1 MSKCSR
7 KVRIR
12 RTVNRDSS
20 ITTLGEKTPGSPSSA
35 LAVPKR
41 WILDDGFLE
50 EPVRR
55 AEVVEVVDASF
66 EDVCTEGTTYP

>member
-1 MSKCSR
+1 M
-7 KVRIR
+7 
-12 RTVNRDSS
+12 
-20 ITTLGEKTPGSPSSA
+20 TLGEKTPGSPSSA

-50 EPVRR
+50 ESVRR

-66 EDVCTEGTTYP
+66 EDVCTEGTT